1 MAWIRRK
8 RADHADLAPHD
19 SASRISA
26 YVYGNVLILA
36 ALVALSA
43 GDLTSGRGAII
54 ILGTGITTYLA
65 HLLAESVGHRAHRAR
80 RASTADVIAEL
91 RNAMPIVS
99 STAAPALFLA
109 SAWLG
114 WITPLVALSGAVIVT
129 VGRMAFLGGVLARL
143 RGEKSS
149 LRVLLGGVALAVLCA
164 VIAAVK
170 MLLTH

>member
-1 MAWIRRK
+1 MSWFRRK
-8 RADHADLAPHD
+8 RTIHADLAPHD

-36 ALVALSA
+36 ALVALSPS
-43 GDLTSGRGAII
+43 DLTSGKAAVIV
-54 ILGTGITTYLA
+54 LGTGITTYLA
-65 HLLAESVGHRAHRAR
+65 HLLAESVGHRPHRVGR
-80 RASTADVIAEL
+80 PGRAVVLAEL

-109 SAWLG
+109 AAWLG
-114 WITPLVALSGAVIVT
+114 WITPVVALSGAVLVT

-143 RGEKSS
+143 RGQKSS
-149 LRVLLGGVALAVLCA
+149 LLTIFAGVGLAVLCA
-164 VIAAVK
+164 AIAAVK

>member
-1 MAWIRRK
+1 MSWFRRK
-8 RADHADLAPHD
+8 RTTHADLAPHD
-19 SASRISA
+19 SSSRISA

-36 ALVALSA
+36 ALVALPP
-43 GDLTSGRGAII
+43 GDLISGRAAVIVI
-54 ILGTGITTYLA
+54 GTGITTYLA
-65 HLLAESVGHRAHRAR
+65 HLLAESVGHRAHRAER
-80 RASTADVIAEL
+80 PSRAVVLAEL

-99 STAAPALFLA
+99 STTAPALFLA
-109 SAWLG
+109 AAWLG
-114 WITPLVALSGAVIVT
+114 WITPVIALSGAVLVT

-149 LRVLLGGVALAVLCA
+149 LRMIFAGVGLGVLCA